1 MGRRECRA
9 GPRPFPHSVL
19 TVVRF
24 SSVQVQHQHIV
35 LLNLLATDTT
45 DDCSRRPSSDELAL
59 VLDALL
65 ASHAMICE
73 DGAAIARKAE
83 GERRVALNLEYAEV
97 ERTLSEVGGPKWR
110 NALNV

>member
-1 MGRRECRA
+1 M
-9 GPRPFPHSVL
+9 
-19 TVVRF
+19 
-24 SSVQVQHQHIV
+24 
-35 LLNLLATDTT
+35 LLNLLATDTA
-45 DDCSRRPSSDELAL
+45 DDCSRRPSEGELRL

-73 DGAAIARKAE
+73 DGAALARKAE

-97 ERTLSEVGGPKWR
+97 ERVLGEVGGVKWR

>member
-9 GPRPFPHSVL
+9 GPLPLARSVL
-19 TVVRF
+19 TVIYLP
-24 SSVQVQHQHIV
+24 SAQVQHQHIV

-45 DDCSRRPSSDELAL
+45 DDCSRRPSADELAL